1 MTATFAASFALL
13 AYIGPGAG
21 IGMLG
26 ALAGVLLAVGGALL
40 MALAWPLRMLVRKLS
55 AKKAAPEKAGG

>member
-1 MTATFAASFALL
+1 MVAGITSLALL
-13 AYIGPGAG
+13 GYIGPGAG

-40 MALAWPLRMLVRKLS
+40 MALAWPLRMLLRKATARKS
-55 AKKAAPEKAGG
+55 ATEK